1 MHNRDVIF
9 QFGKWSSCT
18 DLVVLQVANASG
30 CPVMQPD
37 VLAPLR
43 DSTAEINNMTDLQQM
58 KIFLALKLFNVR
70 KSRRKLRSQ

>member
-9 QFGKWSSCT
+9 QFRKWSSCT
-18 DLVVLQVANASG
+18 DLVVLQVMHPDT
-30 CPVMQPD
+30 PVMQPD
-37 VLAPLR
+37 VFAPLR
-43 DSTAEINNMTDLQQM
+43 ESTAEINNITDLQQI